1 MQLVTK
7 CLFSEFHLFNSF
19 GSRKRALVTSVH
31 NYIITTVFLVYST
44 ALESISAQHQAELRH
59 ARQEAVGQGDSTSVK
74 QLQDQIHELEVQL
87 EAKDQVSVLVQS
99 SVLSKG
105 LIYIKLLLLQI
116 PLAYYFQIRFRY
128 S

>member
-1 MQLVTK
+1 M
-7 CLFSEFHLFNSF
+7 
-19 GSRKRALVTSVH
+19 
-31 NYIITTVFLVYST
+31 YST
-44 ALESISAQHQAELRH
+44 ALESISAQHQVELRH

>member
-1 MQLVTK
+1 M
-7 CLFSEFHLFNSF
+7 
-19 GSRKRALVTSVH
+19 
-31 NYIITTVFLVYST
+31 
-44 ALESISAQHQAELRH
+44 ELRQ
-59 ARQEAVGQGDSTSVK
+59 ARQEAAGKGDSTSVK

-116 PLAYYFQIRFRY
+116 PLGYYFQIRFRY

>member
-1 MQLVTK
+1 M
-7 CLFSEFHLFNSF
+7 
-19 GSRKRALVTSVH
+19 
-31 NYIITTVFLVYST
+31 YST
-44 ALESISAQHQAELRH
+44 ALESISAQHQLELRQ
-59 ARQEAVGQGDSTSVK
+59 ARQEAAGQGDSTSIK